1 MSFATGFFNTATE
14 TLDRK
19 QQYVRDHR
27 AKTRD
32 YLMTYG
38 TQAVTGAKSKVSD
51 YVTIGMQ
58 LEGMGLEKDD
68 LNYLVETSGPD
79 ALTNLYDKVKDY
91 TSDEL
96 SPATFRSMIKRTKD
110 YSTTS
115 TYEQTIAKA
124 FGLYKENVTTD
135 PAKNEGIA
143 YYASMLFNPQAADN
157 ETYIGG
163 YTESDIRRIQGTV
176 APGMSAPLAVDF
188 SKLPKRHS
196 TTALGVYSQKSFVRM
211 LDTAQ
216 TALDKMMPT
225 TATVLDAEER
235 IKYNKLEL
243 AIAAKDY
250 RSVLELVPETGAE
263 ILRMDK
269 ETGGG
274 LRNNS
279 FFTFEP
285 GMQEFFVNTAARLSG
300 DNSYLQGKWDGA
312 KKLYPDLGPLNSLKT
327 FTTEAEARAA
337 GLRYFILGGAIRIN
351 AEIPARVVDGNQPST
366 GSVTDLSETPASDSS
381 SAPVADLNNASEIKA
396 QMLGIDV
403 QSNKAGPNVDFK
415 DNEEVNPVLV
425 GWTNLSL
432 GALNDFDK
440 EYTEY
445 RIGSVNRSKAQ
456 NKADYKAYNDDVDT
470 MASLTDFLGM
480 YLKAD
485 ARDAPVEEL
494 QQMSDIMG
502 KKLQAAPERVRLIV
516 ESLLDKLADGEYDS
530 TPVDDSLVG
539 QVTSGIKNI
548 SNLFGGTKFNAKADD
563 DTASTLEVND
573 PEVNDPKDVLAI
585 TNLNEVDPTD
595 NATQFNSFDDVKAQL
610 KSGELKQGDV
620 ILYKPSPNANN
631 KYYTVDQSG
640 ADFEGAQLTLAD
652 PIEEV
657 NTVKKS
663 R

>member
-38 TQAVTGAKSKVSD
+38 TQAVTGAKSKVND

-58 LEGMGLEKDD
+58 LESKGLEKDD

-79 ALTNLYDKVKDY
+79 ALTSLYDQIKDY
-91 TSDEL
+91 TADEL
-96 SPATFRSMIKRTKD
+96 SPATLRSMIKRTKD

-176 APGMSAPLAVDF
+176 APGLSAPLAVDF

-211 LDTAQ
+211 LDTAES
-216 TALDKMMPT
+216 ALNKMMPT

-250 RSVLELVPETGAE
+250 RSVLELVPEAGAE

-274 LRNNS
+274 LSNNP
-279 FFTFEP
+279 FFKLED
-285 GMQEFFVNTAARLSG
+285 GMEEFFVNTAARLSG
-300 DNSYLQGKWDGA
+300 DNSYLQNMWDDINVNIT
-312 KKLYPDLGPLNSLKT
+312 DLTPLNKLKT
-327 FTTEAEARAA
+327 YTTNKEALASGDRD
-337 GLRYFILGGAIRIN
+337 FILNGRIVRN
-351 AEIPARVVDGNQPST
+351 NKITAPGITPAVVT
-366 GSVTDLSETPASDSS
+366 GSVTDLSETSVTDLSGASDETTIVAE
-381 SAPVADLNNASEIKA
+381 APGSLKA
-396 QMLGIDV
+396 QMLSLDV
-403 QSNKAGPNVDFK
+403 PDNVAG
-415 DNEEVNPVLV
+415 ENPGELASETDDELNPMLS
-425 GWTNLSL
+425 GWQNLSL
-432 GALNDFDK
+432 GAIKDFNETFK
-440 EYTEY
+440 EF
-445 RIGSVNRSKAQ
+445 RKAAVNKPREENQ
-456 NKADYKAYNDDVDT
+456 ADRDAFTADSDT
-470 MASLTDFLGM
+470 MISVMESVGDFLE
-480 YLKAD
+480 AD
-485 ARDAPVEEL
+485 AGGADEARRIEL
-494 QQMSDIMG
+494 ADKMVVD
-502 KKLQAAPERVRLIV
+502 LQAAPERVRVVV
-516 ESLLDKLADGEYDS
+516 ESLIDKLEAGEYDS
-530 TPVDDSLVG
+530 ELVDDSFMG
-539 QVTSGIKNI
+539 QVKTGFKDL
-548 SNLFGGTKFNAKADD
+548 SNFLGGTKFNTDNEPDSAPA
-563 DTASTLEVND
+563 VND
-573 PEVNDPKDVLAI
+573 PQDVRDMGKVPF
-585 TNLNEVDPTD
+585 TNLNAVDPTD
-595 NATQFNSFDDVKAQL
+595 NATQFNSFDDVRAQL
-610 KSGELKQGDV
+610 KSGELQQGDV
-620 ILYKPSPNANN
+620 IIYNTI
-631 KYYTVDQSG
+631 YYTVDQSG
-640 ADFEGAQLTLAD
+640 SGA
-652 PIEEV
+652 IGKI
-657 NTVKKS
+657 NMNKKAG
-663 R
+663 